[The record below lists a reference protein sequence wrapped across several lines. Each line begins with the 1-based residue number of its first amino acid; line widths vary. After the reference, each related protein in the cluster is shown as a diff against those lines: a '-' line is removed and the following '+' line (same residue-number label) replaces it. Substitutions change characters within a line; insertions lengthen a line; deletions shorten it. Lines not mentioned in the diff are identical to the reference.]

1 MKKLI
6 FATALIIFASSFAH
20 ATAPKRVL
28 TFKDTFGRILTMPAI
43 DEAAQ
48 EEAFPFDQPA
58 VFKQAKLETINHI
71 FDISAMSKPEAEVDD
86 IPGELRNIIVR

>member
-28 TFKDTFGRILTMPAI
+28 TFKDTFGHILIMPAF
-43 DEAAQ
+43 EENAQ

-58 VFKQAKLETINHI
+58 VFHKVQQENINQVFDVSKL
-71 FDISAMSKPEAEVDD
+71 SKPEAEVDD
-86 IPGELRNIIVR
+86 IPVELKEIIVK

>member
-6 FATALIIFASSFAH
+6 FTTALIILATIFAQ

-43 DEAAQ
+43 EETAQ

-58 VFKQAKLETINHI
+58 VFKKAQSETINQV
-71 FDISAMSKPEAEVDD
+71 FNISNMSKPETEVDD
-86 IPGELRNIIVR
+86 IPAKLKNVIIR

>member
-43 DEAAQ
+43 EETAQ

-58 VFKQAKLETINHI
+58 VFQKAQQENINQV
-71 FDISAMSKPEAEVDD
+71 FDVSKMSKPEAEVDD
-86 IPGELRNIIVR
+86 IPVELKNIIIR